1 MAQEYDKILKEN
13 IEALII
19 PLADKLLGLKLGEL
33 EELPDD
39 LQATLERK
47 PDFLKRVVGTSDELT
62 YLLHLEFQVEDK
74 ATMVN
79 RMLPRGVR
87 CTTPCSAKSIRRE

>member
-33 EELPDD
+33 EEMIAAL
-39 LQATLERK
+39 LQSGLLTDKQIAQVANASLARVRK
-47 PDFLKRVVGTSDELT
+47 I
-62 YLLHLEFQVEDK
+62 K
-74 ATMVN
+74 AQIT
-79 RMLPRGVR
+79 
-87 CTTPCSAKSIRRE
+87 KK